1 MNFNSI
7 YVIVQ
12 KERRILNMKN
22 ESTAIRL
29 KQIMEERN
37 LRQVDILEKC
47 KPFCEKHNVK
57 LGRNDLSQYVSGKVE
72 PGQEKLTV
80 LGLALNISEAWLM
93 GYDVPMERISHENEL
108 PKILSYY
115 HMLNA
120 LGKETATEQVRLLT
134 LDEKYTKPDNIISM
148 IKEPESDYL
157 APNAAHEFTN
167 ASPDDKQYDE
177 DIMNNDNF

>member
-1 MNFNSI
+1 MK
-7 YVIVQ
+7 
-12 KERRILNMKN
+12 KEN
-22 ESTAIRL
+22 TASRL
-29 KQIMEERN
+29 REIMETRN
-37 LRQVDILEKC
+37 LRQVDILNMTRPYCQKY
-47 KPFCEKHNVK
+47 NVK
-57 LGRNDLSQYVSGKVE
+57 MNKSDISQYCSGKTEPNHNKLFVLGR
-72 PGQEKLTV
+72 
-80 LGLALNISEAWLM
+80 ALNVNEAWLM